1 MKDVHVLK
9 LRPTQFAIGMR
20 EAEQKLKK
28 LSRLRKNQLNKYVRK
43 HPIKVVRSPQNE
55 FYIVDH
61 HHLLAV
67 LWLLGVKK
75 VPVRVTK
82 TFATRKMSRPR
93 FWKLLAARRMMHLY
107 DQFGHGPHEPL
118 YLPEDIRGLGD
129 DPYRSLVWMVEQE
142 NGIRDT
148 REPYAEFAW
157 AQFFRKRKLLSPAG
171 REHLD
176 HTLKKALAVCR
187 SRHARHLPG
196 YRPPNDDAVQV
207 ASRPLASTVSV
218 RLRSHR

>member
-1 MKDVHVLK
+1 MKHVHVLK

-28 LSRLRKNQLNKYVRK
+28 LRRLRKNQLNKYVQK

-82 TFATRKMSRPR
+82 SFATRKMSRPR
-93 FWKLLAARRMMHLY
+93 FWKFLAAGRMMHLY
-107 DQFGHGPHEPL
+107 DEFGNGPHEAL

-148 REPYAEFAW
+148 RDPYAEFAW
-157 AQFFRKRKLLSPAG
+157 AQFLRRRRLLSPAG
-171 REHLD
+171 REQLD
-176 HTLKKALAVCR
+176 RALKKALALCR
-187 SRHARHLPG
+187 SKNARHLPG
-196 YRPPNDDAVQV
+196 YLPRK
-207 ASRPLASTVSV
+207 R
-218 RLRSHR
+218 